1 VEHQGVNM
9 NVKLTLNLNKDI
21 IEQAKQYA
29 RDKNQSLSSLVQNY
43 FLFLAEK
50 SQVDE
55 IEISPIVKELSG
67 IIKLDNDFDFKEEYG
82 SYIIEKYT

>member
-1 VEHQGVNM
+1 M

-21 IEQAKQYA
+21 IEQAKLYA

-50 SQVDE
+50 SQVDG

-67 IIKLDNDFDFKEEYG
+67 IIKLDNGSDFKEEYG
-82 SYIIEKYT
+82 SYIMEKYT